1 MLPTITAVTQQ
12 AECSTFNRMVRGS
25 IPLSGIAEGI
35 QLMEQKQIWFK
46 PFFRSIISVVKNAR
60 LIFFKVSVRHQ
71 FDSGMEH
78 LEGDTAQGAFF
89 RCSVGGYHTRF
100 SLS

>member
-35 QLMEQKQIWFK
+35 QLMEQKQNK
-46 PFFRSIISVVKNAR
+46 YGSTHFFRSIISVVKNAR

-78 LEGDTAQGAFF
+78 LEGDTAQGAFMSSRTDDKF
-89 RCSVGGYHTRF
+89 V
-100 SLS
+100 